1 MVNESNSVNMSL
13 LVFPQKTLRYPQKI
27 KNENVL
33 YEVRKVDNDMV

>member
-1 MVNESNSVNMSL
+1 MVNESNFVNMSL
-13 LVFPQKTLRYPQKI
+13 LVFPKKTLRYSQNI